1 MYLLDT
7 LGMSLM
13 KPRKLLQT
21 SNTSMVVFLLLS
33 IVVFYLAWF
42 QEENLPLMLLV
53 FLHLSQVI
61 LAGLFKVAYVFRL
74 IAQNQLGEELR

>member
-1 MYLLDT
+1 MFIMKSHTLL
-7 LGMSLM
+7 
-13 KPRKLLQT
+13 RA

-33 IVVFYLAWF
+33 IIVFYLAWF
-42 QEENLPLMLLV
+42 QEQNLPLMLLV

-74 IAQNQLGEELR
+74 IAQSQLGQELR

>member
-1 MYLLDT
+1 
-7 LGMSLM
+7 M
-13 KPRKLLQT
+13 KPHTLLRA

-33 IVVFYLAWF
+33 IIVFYLAWF
-42 QEENLPLMLLV
+42 QEQNLPLMLLV

-74 IAQNQLGEELR
+74 IAQSQLGQELR

>member
-1 MYLLDT
+1 MN
-7 LGMSLM
+7 G
-13 KPRKLLQT
+13 KKLLFT
-21 SNTSMVVFLLLS
+21 SNTSMIVFLVLS
-33 IVVFYLAWF
+33 VVVFYLAWF

-53 FLHLSQVI
+53 FLHLSQII

>member
-1 MYLLDT
+1 
-7 LGMSLM
+7 M
-13 KPRKLLQT
+13 KPLTLLKT

-74 IAQNQLGEELR
+74 IAQNQLGQDLR

>member
-1 MYLLDT
+1 MT
-7 LGMSLM
+7 G
-13 KPRKLLQT
+13 KKLLFT
-21 SNTSMVVFLLLS
+21 SNTSMIVFLVLS
-33 IVVFYLAWF
+33 VIVFYLAWF

-53 FLHLSQVI
+53 FLHLSQII

>member
-1 MYLLDT
+1 
-7 LGMSLM
+7 M

-21 SNTSMVVFLLLS
+21 SNASMGVFLLLS

-53 FLHLSQVI
+53 FLYLSQVI

>member
-1 MYLLDT
+1 MSPQTLL
-7 LGMSLM
+7 
-13 KPRKLLQT
+13 RT

-42 QEENLPLMLLV
+42 QEQNLPLMVLV

>member
-1 MYLLDT
+1 MT
-7 LGMSLM
+7 G
-13 KPRKLLQT
+13 KKLLLT
-21 SNTSMVVFLLLS
+21 SNTSMVVFLVLS
-33 IVVFYLAWF
+33 VIVFYLAWF

-53 FLHLSQVI
+53 FLHLSQII

>member
-1 MYLLDT
+1 MNA
-7 LGMSLM
+7 
-13 KPRKLLQT
+13 KKLLLT
-21 SNTSMVVFLLLS
+21 SNTSMIVFLVLS
-33 IVVFYLAWF
+33 VIVFYLAWF
-42 QEENLPLMLLV
+42 QESNLPLMLLV

>member
-1 MYLLDT
+1 MKSRTLL
-7 LGMSLM
+7 
-13 KPRKLLQT
+13 RA

-33 IVVFYLAWF
+33 IIVFYLAWF
-42 QEENLPLMLLV
+42 QEQNLPLMLLV

-74 IAQNQLGEELR
+74 IAQSQLGQELR

>member
-1 MYLLDT
+1 MKSHTLL
-7 LGMSLM
+7 
-13 KPRKLLQT
+13 RA

-33 IVVFYLAWF
+33 IIVFYLAWF
-42 QEENLPLMLLV
+42 QEQNLPLMLLV

-74 IAQNQLGEELR
+74 IAQSQLGQELR

>member
-1 MYLLDT
+1 MNV
-7 LGMSLM
+7 M
-13 KPRKLLQT
+13 KPHTLLRT
-21 SNTSMVVFLLLS
+21 SNTSMVIFLVLS

-42 QEENLPLMLLV
+42 QEQNLPLMLLV